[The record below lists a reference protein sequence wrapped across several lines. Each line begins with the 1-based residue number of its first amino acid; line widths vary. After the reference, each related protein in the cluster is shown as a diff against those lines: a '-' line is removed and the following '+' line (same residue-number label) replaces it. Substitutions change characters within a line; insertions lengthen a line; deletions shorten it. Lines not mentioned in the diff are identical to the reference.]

1 MPKQLWDKESDK
13 IYWGLVKEY
22 QEEGYTK
29 QESRKLAKKEMKDI
43 VQDKKDFANNLYKQ
57 ALNNL
62 D

>member
-13 IYWGLVKEY
+13 IYWNLVKEY

-29 QESRKLAKKEMKDI
+29 QEARKLAKKEVKDI
-43 VQDKKDFANNLYKQ
+43 VQDKKDFAANLYKT

>member
-43 VQDKKDFANNLYKQ
+43 VQDK
-57 ALNNL
+57 
-62 D
+62 

>member
-13 IYWGLVKEY
+13 IYWRLVKEY

-43 VQDKKDFANNLYKQ
+43 VQDKKDFAANLYKT

>member
-13 IYWGLVKEY
+13 IYWNLVKEY
-22 QEEGYTK
+22 QEEGFTK

>member
-13 IYWGLVKEY
+13 IYWNLVKEY
-22 QEEGYTK
+22 QEEGFTK
-29 QESRKLAKKEMKDI
+29 QESRKLAKKVMKDI
-43 VQDKKDFANNLYKQ
+43 VQDKKDFAANLYKT

>member
-13 IYWGLVKEY
+13 IYWNLVKEY
-22 QEEGYTK
+22 QEEGFTK

-43 VQDKKDFANNLYKQ
+43 VQDKKDFTANLYKT

>member
-13 IYWGLVKEY
+13 IYWNLVKEY

>member
-1 MPKQLWDKESDK
+1 MPKQLSDKESDK
-13 IYWGLVKEY
+13 IYWNLVKEY
-22 QEEGYTK
+22 QEEGFTK

-43 VQDKKDFANNLYKQ
+43 VQDKKDFAANLYKT

>member
-13 IYWGLVKEY
+13 IYWNLVKEY
-22 QEEGYTK
+22 QEEGFTK

-43 VQDKKDFANNLYKQ
+43 VQDKQDFAANLYKT

>member
-13 IYWGLVKEY
+13 IYWSLVKEY
-22 QEEGYTK
+22 QEEGFTK